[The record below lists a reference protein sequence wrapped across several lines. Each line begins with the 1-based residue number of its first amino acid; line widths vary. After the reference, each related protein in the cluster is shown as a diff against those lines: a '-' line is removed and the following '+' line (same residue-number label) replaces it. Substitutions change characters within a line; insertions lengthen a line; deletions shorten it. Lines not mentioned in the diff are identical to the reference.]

1 MQSYIVRRFPVLFTR
16 YKLNQIQPK
25 YYEHPDVFIRHLE
38 WAAYYCIMFEQKWNK
53 LGEAFPIYDKRAVY
67 WVDPFNAKAKGS
79 LKQIESKL
87 YKKEITTMDD
97 FYREL
102 DKLLKPKPLGK
113 ALKDKK
119 QRTAQSAYQKEQ
131 LGNAYIDNNKLLSKA
146 KQSAL
151 QLAEH
156 NADKNMI
163 VFRANELVKLYSKEP
178 LSPEQLDTLIT
189 YIEAQVDKHLR
200 LDRVEASIIDTDNK
214 NMYFM
219 WGKIKRQIVKKDTFA
234 WTNAVAAKEAHCSK
248 GDVKTIMKKLEKLGA
263 IKCIQKGKSGSFTRR
278 ANLYRREV

>member
-1 MQSYIVRRFPVLFTR
+1 M
-16 YKLNQIQPK
+16 
-25 YYEHPDVFIRHLE
+25 EE
-38 WAAYYCIMFEQKWNK
+38 
-53 LGEAFPIYDKRAVY
+53 
-67 WVDPFNAKAKGS
+67 
-79 LKQIESKL
+79 
-87 YKKEITTMDD
+87 

-119 QRTAQSAYQKEQ
+119 QRTAQSVYQKEQ
-131 LGNAYIDNNKLLSKA
+131 LGDAFIDDKLLLSKA
-146 KQSAL
+146 KQSAFH
-151 QLAEH
+151 LAEH
-156 NADKNMI
+156 NADKDMI
-163 VFRANELVKLYSKEP
+163 VARANELVSEYSNET

-189 YIEAQVDKHLR
+189 YIQAQVDKHLR

-234 WTNAVAAKEAHCSK
+234 WTNAIAAKQAHCSK
-248 GDVKTIMKKLEKLGA
+248 GDVKTIMRNLEKLGA

>member
-1 MQSYIVRRFPVLFTR
+1 MTI
-16 YKLNQIQPK
+16 IEHK
-25 YYEHPDVFIRHLE
+25 YFEHPDFVIRHLE
-38 WAAYYCIMFEQKWNK
+38 WTAFQCIHFDKSWIETSD
-53 LGEAFPIYDKRAVY
+53 AFPKYEQRAFR
-67 WVDPFNAKAKGS
+67 WVDPFNAKARDKHHQIKG
-79 LKQIESKL
+79 KL
-87 YKKEITTMDD
+87 YRKEITSMDE

-131 LGNAYIDNNKLLSKA
+131 LGDAFIDNKLLISKA
-146 KQSAL
+146 KQTAF
-151 QLAEH
+151 QLAED

-163 VFRANELVKLYSKEP
+163 LVKANELVSEYSNET
-178 LSPEQLDTLIT
+178 LSPDQLDTLIT
-189 YIEAQVDKHLR
+189 YIQAQVDKHLR
-200 LDRVEASIIDTDNK
+200 LDRVEASIIDTDDK
-214 NMYFM
+214 TMYFM
-219 WGKIKRQIVKKDTFA
+219 WGKIKRRFVKKDTFA

>member
-1 MQSYIVRRFPVLFTR
+1 MTVIEH
-16 YKLNQIQPK
+16 K
-25 YYEHPDVFIRHLE
+25 YFEHPDVCIRHLE
-38 WAAYYCIMFEQKWNK
+38 WTAFQFILFNKNWNS
-53 LGEAFPIYDKRAVY
+53 LTEAIPEYDQRPIRWLDHYFR
-67 WVDPFNAKAKGS
+67 KAKDIHH
-79 LKQIESKL
+79 QIKGKL
-87 YKKEITTMDD
+87 SRKEITTMDE

-102 DKLLKPKPLGK
+102 DKLLKPKLLGK

-131 LGNAYIDNNKLLSKA
+131 LGDAFIDNVQLLSKA
-146 KQSAL
+146 KQSAF
-151 QLAEH
+151 QLAED
-156 NADKNMI
+156 NADKDMI
-163 VFRANELVKLYSKEP
+163 VVKANELVNEHSNET
-178 LSPEQLDTLIT
+178 LSDEQLDTLIT
-189 YIEAQVDKHLR
+189 YIQAQVNKHLK

-248 GDVKTIMKKLEKLGA
+248 GDVKTIMKNLEKLGA

>member
-1 MQSYIVRRFPVLFTR
+1 MTI
-16 YKLNQIQPK
+16 IEHK
-25 YYEHPDVFIRHLE
+25 YFEHPDFVIRHLE
-38 WAAYYCIMFEQKWNK
+38 WTAFQCIHFDKSWIETSD
-53 LGEAFPIYDKRAVY
+53 AFPKYEQRAFR
-67 WVDPFNAKAKGS
+67 WVDPFNAKAKDKHRLIKG
-79 LKQIESKL
+79 KL
-87 YKKEITTMDD
+87 YKKEITTMEE
-97 FYREL
+97 FYHEL
-102 DKLLKPKPLGK
+102 DKLLKPKLLGK

-131 LGNAYIDNNKLLSKA
+131 LGDAFIDNAQLLSKA
-146 KQSAL
+146 KQSAF
-151 QLAEH
+151 QLAEV
-156 NADKNMI
+156 NASKNMI
-163 VFRANELVKLYSKEP
+163 VVKANELVEEHSNET
-178 LSPEQLDTLIT
+178 LSPKQLDTLIT
-189 YIEAQVDKHLR
+189 YIQAQVDKHLR

-234 WTNAVAAKEAHCSK
+234 WTNAVAAKQAHCSK

>member
-1 MQSYIVRRFPVLFTR
+1 MTSVEH
-16 YKLNQIQPK
+16 K
-25 YYEHPDVFIRHLE
+25 YFEHPDFVIRHLE
-38 WAAYYCIMFEQKWNK
+38 WTAFQCIHFDKNWIQTSD
-53 LGEAFPIYDKRAVY
+53 AFPKYEQRAFR
-67 WVDPFNAKAKGS
+67 WVDPFNAKAKEKHRLIKG
-79 LKQIESKL
+79 KL
-87 YKKEITTMDD
+87 YKKEITTMDE
-97 FYREL
+97 FYCEL

-131 LGNAYIDNNKLLSKA
+131 LGDAFIDNNKLLSKA
-146 KQSAL
+146 KQSAF

-156 NADKNMI
+156 NADKDMI
-163 VFRANELVKLYSKEP
+163 VARANELVSEYSNEA

-189 YIEAQVDKHLR
+189 YIEKQINKHLK

-214 NMYFM
+214 TMYFM

-234 WTNAVAAKEAHCSK
+234 WTNAVAAKQAHCSK

-263 IKCIQKGKSGSFTRR
+263 ITCIQKGKSGSFTRR

>member
-1 MQSYIVRRFPVLFTR
+1 
-16 YKLNQIQPK
+16 
-25 YYEHPDVFIRHLE
+25 
-38 WAAYYCIMFEQKWNK
+38 MFEQKWNK
-53 LGEAFPIYDKRAVY
+53 LGEAFPIYDQRPFY
-67 WVDPFNAKAKGS
+67 WLEHFHAKAKDKHRLIKG
-79 LKQIESKL
+79 KL
-87 YKKEITTMDD
+87 YKKEITTMEE
-97 FYREL
+97 FYHEL

-131 LGNAYIDNNKLLSKA
+131 LGDAFIDNKLLISKA
-146 KQSAL
+146 KQTAF
-151 QLAEH
+151 QLAED

-163 VFRANELVKLYSKEP
+163 LVKANELVSEHSNET
-178 LSPEQLDTLIT
+178 LSIEQLDTLIT
-189 YIEAQVDKHLR
+189 YIQAQVDKHLK

-219 WGKIKRQIVKKDTFA
+219 WGKIKRRYVKKDTFA
-234 WTNAVAAKEAHCSK
+234 WTNAVAAKQAHCSK
-248 GDVKTIMKKLEKLGA
+248 GDVRAIMKKLEKLGA

>member
-1 MQSYIVRRFPVLFTR
+1 MTI
-16 YKLNQIQPK
+16 IEHK
-25 YYEHPDVFIRHLE
+25 YFEHPDFVIRHLE
-38 WAAYYCIMFEQKWNK
+38 WTAFQFILFNKNWNS
-53 LGEAFPIYDKRAVY
+53 LTEAIPEYDQRPFY
-67 WVDPFNAKAKGS
+67 WLEHFHAKAKEKHHLIKG
-79 LKQIESKL
+79 KL
-87 YKKEITTMDD
+87 YKKEITTMEE
-97 FYREL
+97 FYREV

-119 QRTAQSAYQKEQ
+119 QRTAQSTYQREQ
-131 LGNAYIDNNKLLSKA
+131 LGDAYIDNNVLLSKA
-146 KQSAL
+146 KQSAF

-156 NADKNMI
+156 NADKDMI
-163 VFRANELVKLYSKEP
+163 VVRANELVSEYSNET

-189 YIEAQVDKHLR
+189 YIQAQVDKHLK

-219 WGKIKRQIVKKDTFA
+219 WGKIKRQIVKKGTFA

-248 GDVKTIMKKLEKLGA
+248 GDVKTIMRKLEKLGA

>member
-1 MQSYIVRRFPVLFTR
+1 MRRFPVLFTR

-67 WVDPFNAKAKGS
+67 WVDPFNAKAKDKHRLIKG
-79 LKQIESKL
+79 KL
-87 YKKEITTMDD
+87 YKKEITTMEE

-131 LGNAYIDNNKLLSKA
+131 LGDAFIDDKLLLSKA
-146 KQSAL
+146 KQSAF
-151 QLAEH
+151 QLAED
-156 NADKNMI
+156 NADKDMI
-163 VFRANELVKLYSKEP
+163 VAKANKLVKEHSSET
-178 LSPEQLDTLIT
+178 LSTEQLDTLIT
-189 YIEAQVDKHLR
+189 YIQAQVDKHLK
-200 LDRVEASIIDTDNK
+200 LDRVEASIIDTDDK
-214 NMYFM
+214 NIYFM

-234 WTNAVAAKEAHCSK
+234 WTNTVAAKQAHCSK
-248 GDVKTIMKKLEKLGA
+248 GNVKVIMNKLEKLGA